1 MHLTCHANVFHL
13 LTVLLYSYIN
23 YYVCSNC
30 SYRCNNFNF
39 GLILSEP
46 CPQRQVYVLICYNLI
61 LIFVLEFNLGCSCG
75 NQVCGACE
83 VELAKTEEPCPIC
96 RADLNAG
103 AVEDVARLR
112 KLLDGDNRPPG
123 RHTCRAMY
131 ILGDYY
137 FHGTGWAHMHMH
149 VISACPTLSGY
160 VLKIIEDPSPTELPL
175 YPQTRTENL
184 CYNN

>member
-1 MHLTCHANVFHL
+1 M
-13 LTVLLYSYIN
+13 
-23 YYVCSNC
+23 
-30 SYRCNNFNF
+30 
-39 GLILSEP
+39 
-46 CPQRQVYVLICYNLI
+46 
-61 LIFVLEFNLGCSCG
+61 
-75 NQVCGACE
+75 CGACE

-137 FHGTGWAHMHMH
+137 FHGTGWAHMHVY

-160 VLKIIEDPSPTELPL
+160 VLKIIEDPSPTEAMSCHCIHKQEQRTYVIIINTYCPL
-175 YPQTRTENL
+175 AIVPGLAATCGNGRPFYAGN
-184 CYNN
+184 CNNDVHIAIET